1 VSGNT
6 VRLAAS
12 LAAMEP
18 LRHTPAGIPVVEF
31 TLAHASQQMEAG
43 SPRQVEFDM
52 PAKATGELAA
62 RIARLRPGCT
72 VEAQGFLN
80 RKHRMSRQ
88 VVLHITNIE
97 LIQSI

>member
-1 VSGNT
+1 VSGNS
-6 VRLAAS
+6 VRLTAT

-31 TLAHASQQMEAG
+31 SLAHASQQLEAG

-52 PAKATGELAA
+52 PAKAAGELAT
-62 RIARLRPGCT
+62 RIARLSPGCR

-97 LIQSI
+97 LI